1 MCKWITSV
9 LVTNCAILQIVNSN
23 EAKMEAAVEVVLNDT
38 FNQPP
43 LLPSPPVWNPQKPTA
58 ELTNTHSAVKYE
70 ESGILWRLKNSLPHK
85 LKCFFEILFE
95 WGSSSDSRN
104 IQKNFFQ
111 NILMIL
117 ATEVS

>member
-43 LLPSPPVWNPQKPTA
+43 HPPPPAWNPQKSTA
-58 ELTNTHSAVKYE
+58 EPTTTHSAVKVE
-70 ESGILWRLKNSLPHK
+70 KSAI
-85 LKCFFEILFE
+85 
-95 WGSSSDSRN
+95 
-104 IQKNFFQ
+104 
-111 NILMIL
+111 
-117 ATEVS
+117 

>member
-43 LLPSPPVWNPQKPTA
+43 LLLPPPAWNPQKSTA
-58 ELTNTHSAVKYE
+58 EPTKHSAVKYE
-70 ESGILWRLKNSLPHK
+70 KST
-85 LKCFFEILFE
+85 
-95 WGSSSDSRN
+95 
-104 IQKNFFQ
+104 IQQ
-111 NILMIL
+111 
-117 ATEVS
+117 

>member
-43 LLPSPPVWNPQKPTA
+43 LPPPLPPAWNPQKSTA
-58 ELTNTHSAVKYE
+58 EPTKHSAVKYE
-70 ESGILWRLKNSLPHK
+70 KSAI
-85 LKCFFEILFE
+85 
-95 WGSSSDSRN
+95 
-104 IQKNFFQ
+104 
-111 NILMIL
+111 
-117 ATEVS
+117 